1 MRIMRTNEA
10 VLLCANHNSHEK
22 QLALPQ
28 LAMLYVP

>member
-1 MRIMRTNEA
+1 MRMVRTDDA

-28 LAMLYVP
+28 LAMLYIL